1 MLHNFL
7 LSLLSVLVS
16 SRAPHR
22 AQRLE
27 NQVCHAPTLLPP
39 SVPPLFRFDSARG
52 RRGRRSHNVPQLT
65 RAQAPLTTN
74 SVVRASYLEASW
86 SKSAKHP
93 LCFIGYHC
101 FKSFNA
107 VSKDLIDMKPQSCQE
122 GHRRE
127 ELSRPAGETF
137 TTRQRQKREDHIL
150 AHN

>member
-7 LSLLSVLVS
+7 LSLPSVLVS

-39 SVPPLFRFDSARG
+39 SVPPLFRFDSAR
-52 RRGRRSHNVPQLT
+52 RSHNEPQLT

-93 LCFIGYHC
+93 LCF
-101 FKSFNA
+101 KSFIA
-107 VSKDLIDMKPQSCQE
+107 ERKDLINMKQPSCQG

-127 ELSRPAGETF
+127 ELSRPAGGTF
-137 TTRQRQKREDHIL
+137 KHDNECGTTGESGP
-150 AHN
+150 HNGP